1 MIMEVDVFC
10 ICVEE
15 EKKKRRERENGKKML
30 TGRVMIVFLCFPSS
44 LVPVRFQSIDL
55 IRRRKKKK

>member
-10 ICVEE
+10 IYVE
-15 EKKKRRERENGKKML
+15 EKKETKRENGKKML

-44 LVPVRFQSIDL
+44 YAGTIPIN
-55 IRRRKKKK
+55 